1 MRAVLAILFPW
12 RRTFKELG
20 LKKRW
25 WHRLAVVAFSIALMP
40 ILGASWVLA
49 FSSLQPDQSSMP
61 PIQYWAM
68 DTDGNPEQIILGPPV
83 TQAQHDAAMKQSAA
97 TVPVGTQVIIEPPGM
112 PINPNVPLKA
122 KVNMPDGTLGEF
134 VGKSE
139 AEITVAWNK
148 ALHKAVFTA
157 WLLSFAIAI
166 AMTLASSYL
175 FQSLYRTLL
184 YVVYGST
191 NDRGPRHGSES
202 A

>member
-1 MRAVLAILFPW
+1 
-12 RRTFKELG
+12 
-20 LKKRW
+20 
-25 WHRLAVVAFSIALMP
+25 
-40 ILGASWVLA
+40 
-49 FSSLQPDQSSMP
+49 
-61 PIQYWAM
+61 
-68 DTDGNPEQIILGPPV
+68 
-83 TQAQHDAAMKQSAA
+83 
-97 TVPVGTQVIIEPPGM
+97 M